1 MDTTKKDV
9 VELLTLR
16 EAEALTK
23 RKVSTWRKDIKQR
36 RIPYV
41 RLGRQIRLTRA
52 FVEKLIREGMR
63 EPITLDEPAVHA
75 ESLVTR

>member
-23 RKVSTWRKDIKQR
+23 RKVSTWRKDIKR
-36 RIPYV
+36 RRVPFV

-52 FVEKLIREGMR
+52 FVEKMIRDGYR
-63 EPITLDEPAVHA
+63 EAINLEEPD
-75 ESLVTR
+75 R